1 MHTHSHMKPP
11 VLDGARG
18 PGLMTGMWPLALP
31 IIFAELGET
40 VTEVTDTMFLA
51 HVGTTELA
59 AIGVADT
66 VYDLFRIAI
75 IGLVDAIQIVTARRV
90 GQRRDTAVGAAF
102 NQGLVLLVVLSLVLA
117 AALKISSPYLMVAAL
132 SSENLAVTVDAFL
145 QIIAFG
151 LVFHSANIALSALLV
166 SLGCTRALIGATLVM
181 ALTNFVVGYCLIFG
195 VFGLPA
201 LGIQGAAIGS
211 IVAELAAFIYLM
223 VHTLR
228 HVDIRRYALFQWP
241 RMNVRTMRLL
251 GRISWPVALDAM
263 LECLRWLAFFLI
275 LEQVSE
281 EALALSNIVFAAFGL
296 LLIPSEAFSEV
307 ANSRVS
313 VLIGADEG
321 DRIGALTRRLIAL
334 SLLVTL
340 PFVVLVF
347 LFPGPLLSL
356 FLSDPEMID
365 TSSNGLRILALAVLI
380 ATPADTWQ
388 AAVVGTGDTLA
399 AFVIELLMTLVML
412 GLAYVVALVLEWPL
426 ELIWMAVPISWLL
439 VLGCSFFYLKA
450 GTWQRLEI

>member
-11 VLDGARG
+11 ALVGARAPG
-18 PGLMTGMWPLALP
+18 PMTGMWPLALP

-40 VTEVTDTMFLA
+40 ITEVTDTMFLA

-66 VYDLFRIAI
+66 VYDLFRIAA

-102 NQGLVLLVVLSLVLA
+102 NQGLVVLVLLSLLLA
-117 AALKISSPYLMVAAL
+117 GALKIASPHLTVAVL
-132 SSENLAVTVDAFL
+132 SSDDLAITVDAFL

-166 SLGCTRALIGATLVM
+166 SLGLTRALIGATVVT
-181 ALTNFVVGYCLIFG
+181 AVTNFVVGYCLIFG
-195 VFGLPA
+195 KLGLPA
-201 LGIQGAAIGS
+201 MGIQGAAIGS
-211 IVAELAAFIYLM
+211 VVAELAAFIFLM

-228 HVDIRRYALFQWP
+228 YIDIRRYALFQRP
-241 RMNVRTMRLL
+241 RMNMRMMRLL
-251 GRISWPVALDAM
+251 TAISWPVALEAM

-281 EALALSNIVFAAFGL
+281 EALALSNIVFCAYAL

-313 VLIGADEG
+313 VLIGAEQG
-321 DRIGALTRRLIAL
+321 DKIGFLTRRLITLTLA
-334 SLLVTL
+334 VTL
-340 PFVVLVF
+340 PFVVLVL
-347 LFPGPLLSL
+347 LFPGPILSL

-365 TSSNGLRILALAVLI
+365 ASINGMRVLAVAVLI
-380 ATPADTWQ
+380 VIPGDTWL

-399 AFVIELLMTLVML
+399 AFVIELLMTIVLL
-412 GLAYVVALVLEWPL
+412 GFAFVAALVLEWPL
-426 ELIWMAVPISWLL
+426 ELIWMAVPLGWLV
-439 VLGCSFFYLKA
+439 VLMCSFLHVKA
-450 GTWQRLEI
+450 GTWQRLDI